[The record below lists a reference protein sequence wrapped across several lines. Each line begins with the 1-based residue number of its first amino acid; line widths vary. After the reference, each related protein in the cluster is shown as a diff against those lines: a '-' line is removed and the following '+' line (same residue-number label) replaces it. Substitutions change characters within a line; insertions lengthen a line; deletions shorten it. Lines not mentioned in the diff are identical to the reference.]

1 MYGGKMIVT
10 ERYKKMIE
18 KIDTFIISAQETG
31 DVVRVAHLKEVRE
44 KAKEIFNL
52 RSKFMPGETQ

>member
-1 MYGGKMIVT
+1 MIVT

>member
-1 MYGGKMIVT
+1 MIVA

-18 KIDTFIISAQETG
+18 KIDTFIISAQETE
-31 DVVRVAHLKEVRE
+31 DVVRVAYLKAVRE

-52 RSKFMPGETQ
+52 RSKFTGETQ